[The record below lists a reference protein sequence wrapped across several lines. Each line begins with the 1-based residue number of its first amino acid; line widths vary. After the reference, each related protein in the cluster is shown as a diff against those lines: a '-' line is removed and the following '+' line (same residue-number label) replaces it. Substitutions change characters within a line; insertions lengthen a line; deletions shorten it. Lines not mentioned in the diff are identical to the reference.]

1 MEAHTAGSSVYGL
14 ARANTGISWD
24 VALQTPPPAFYPSFG
39 PLPAV
44 VGVQNQPATWD
55 RVGYTRTLLLS
66 DGSSVVETITD
77 SERGASFG
85 YDLSDFT
92 KLFGSL
98 VSGARAEW
106 TFVSERS
113 ATLIT
118 WSYVFHARPGRDWL
132 VRAIVSLFWARYM
145 RRVLPRIIAEIEA
158 VNGRS
163 AHAPAERHDP
173 LAS

>member
-44 VGVQNQPATWD
+44 VGVQGQPKTWD

-66 DGSSVVETITD
+66 DGSTVVETITG

-85 YDLSDFT
+85 YDLTDFT
-92 KLFGSL
+92 KLFGRL
-98 VSGARAEW
+98 VSGAHAEW
-106 TFVSERS
+106 TFVTERS
-113 ATLIT
+113 ATKIT
-118 WSYVFHARPGRDWL
+118 WSYEFHTLPGRGWL
-132 VRAIVSLFWARYM
+132 VNAIVSLFWARYM

-163 AHAPAERHDP
+163 SHVPAARHDP